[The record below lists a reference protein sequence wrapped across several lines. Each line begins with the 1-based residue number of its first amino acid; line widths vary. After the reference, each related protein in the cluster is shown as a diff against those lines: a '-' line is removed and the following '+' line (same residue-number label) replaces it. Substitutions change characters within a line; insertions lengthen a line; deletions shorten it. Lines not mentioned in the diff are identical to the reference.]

1 MIDVFN
7 IEIGHRPLALS
18 AGLKTLHRPSRA
30 SALVRVATDSVGSCH
45 IHTPLAAPDSAKTR
59 SSLAKKFGMGRKVRR
74 RRLGGHR
81 NDHRATVRAG
91 SLSTR
96 LHAIN
101 PADRE
106 AAGNHELE
114 AQAVELD
121 GE

>member
-1 MIDVFN
+1 
-7 IEIGHRPLALS
+7 
-18 AGLKTLHRPSRA
+18 
-30 SALVRVATDSVGSCH
+30 
-45 IHTPLAAPDSAKTR
+45 
-59 SSLAKKFGMGRKVRR
+59 MGRKVRR